1 MCAGGC
7 SIDIYRGI
15 IWETPL
21 AMQRVICEATNE
33 PFMYACFRGCRKGR
47 KAVELIATKYEYNG
61 ITSPVMMGSCSK
73 CEACSLHCC
82 FCGAFVKVVES
93 KNVHKSVLRHLIKH
107 IGFGESMLYNGVI
120 NGEKRSEFIGDVSE
134 IIPQL
139 LFLLPGI
146 PYDTKNVII
155 PDCINKESLDTSG
168 DTLLCKES
176 FDFVKLAHNSSY
188 SCLWCGN
195 EFDCLPDKIMFEAH
209 MGLHFAM

>member
-7 SIDIYRGI
+7 SIDVYRGI
-15 IWETPL
+15 IWETP
-21 AMQRVICEATNE
+21 INDSETH
-33 PFMYACFRGCRKGR
+33 MYACFRGCRKGR
-47 KAVELIATKYEYNG
+47 KAVELIVTNYEYNG

-139 LFLLPGI
+139 LFLLPGTL
-146 PYDTKNVII
+146 YDTKNVII
-155 PDCINKESLDTSG
+155 PDCINN
-168 DTLLCKES
+168 
-176 FDFVKLAHNSSY
+176 DFVKLAHNSSY